1 MKEEMIKAYKSLE
14 ARKGSMIADKNTN
27 ISAGVLSVNSDSFK
41 PFDKVG
47 YLADPKKSKTQREW
61 ANGLQD
67 GDGFVTVSI
76 TDSKKS
82 TPVSMLLSTLK
93 GVEGLQ
99 IDEVNQSIVPEP
111 DTQHEMIKGVLLVA

>member
-1 MKEEMIKAYKSLE
+1 MKEEMIKAYKTLE

-27 ISAGVLSVNSDSFK
+27 IDAGILSVNGDSFK
-41 PFDKVG
+41 PFDKKT
-47 YLADPKKSKTQREW
+47 YLDDPKKSKNQIAW
-61 ANGLQD
+61 AKELQD

-82 TPVSMLLSTLK
+82 TPVSMLLSVLK

-99 IDEVNQSIVPEP
+99 VNEADNSIVPMPE
-111 DTQHEMIKGVLLVA
+111 TLHKMKKGVLLIE